1 MMDIRTVTGIIIEK
15 DGLFLVGCDLFGRL
29 RWSSS
34 PWDAWKTR
42 RRADALKVADR
53 IGGKRYLF
61 NPVAGQLREMRYSA

>member
-1 MMDIRTVTGIIIEK
+1 MNVRKLTCIIIEK
-15 DGLFLVGCDLFGRL
+15 NKSYLVGCDIFGRL
-29 RWSSS
+29 RWSNS

-61 NPVAGQLREMRYSA
+61 NPVAGQLKEMRNVA